1 MLNGILNSLNRPRTK
16 FFSLLLLLFLFRLA
30 FGLCSE
36 FWYEDENQIYLIG
49 LKYYTTG
56 AWPYFGPDVTYQ
68 IQIPGALQGLL
79 VAAPLFLLPI
89 PEAPF
94 IWLNILS
101 FFSLCLL
108 AWYCTKRLPEIPR
121 WFIWTWLMT
130 APWTLNYSTHIVNP
144 SYVLVGSIPFFIGV
158 LETCPYTSK
167 NLISSRWANFMM
179 GLSLFWVMQL
189 HMSWVVMLPYVVV
202 SFYFQYRAQ
211 GKNFIASFAW
221 FFLGSA
227 LTGSLLLP
235 TFFKYG
241 LIGGWGGT
249 DSTAALNPGNL
260 AKIFSPTEGI
270 LARFLSFSSFEI
282 ARFMGGSGAK
292 RVLFIKQNPWLI
304 PFILF
309 LGVVGILQP
318 IAMVILWFS
327 KTHTQK
333 DWMAIKY
340 LTLFTVLLLY
350 TSFLFSI
357 KSPSSHTFYV
367 TMPIAMIYS
376 LYCWS
381 YFLKRPK
388 WQMFAKVFLACGII
402 FHVGLAV
409 NNYFNVSLYVDRNIP
424 RSAIEMRDFHL
435 LGERRPGA
443 RY

>member
-1 MLNGILNSLNRPRTK
+1 MRFMLTSLSRRQTT
-16 FFSLLLLLFLFRLA
+16 FLSLLLLLFLFRLV

-36 FWYEDENQIYLIG
+36 FWYEDEKQIYLIG

-79 VAAPLFLLPI
+79 VAIPLFILPI
-89 PEAPF
+89 PESPF
-94 IWLNILS
+94 VLLNILS

-108 AWYCTKRLPEIPR
+108 AWYCTKRLPEMPA
-121 WFIWTWLMT
+121 WFVWVWLMT
-130 APWTLNYSTHIVNP
+130 APWTLNYSTHVINP
-144 SYVLVGSIPFFIGV
+144 SYVLAGSILFFVGA
-158 LETCPYTSK
+158 LETCPYTTK
-167 NLISSRWANFMM
+167 NLIPSRWANFMM

-189 HMSWVVMLPYVVV
+189 HMSWVVMLPYVLA
-202 SFYFQYRAQ
+202 SFYFQYRKQ
-211 GKNFIASFAW
+211 GKNVVFSFAW
-221 FFLGSA
+221 FIVGSA

-241 LIGGWGGT
+241 WTGGLGGT
-249 DSTAALNPGNL
+249 DLTAALNINNL
-260 AKIFSPTEGI
+260 RKIFSPTEGI

-282 ARFMGGSGAK
+282 ARFMGGNSAN
-292 RVLFIKQNPWLI
+292 RLLFIKQQPWLI
-304 PFILF
+304 PFIVF

-318 IAMVILWFS
+318 MAMLVLWFS

-333 DWMAIKY
+333 DWQAIKY

-350 TSFLFSI
+350 VSFLFSI

-367 TMPIAMIYS
+367 VLPVAMIYS
-376 LYCWS
+376 FYCWS
-381 YFLKRPK
+381 NFLKRPK
-388 WQMFAKVFLACGII
+388 WQRFSKIFLACGII
-402 FHVGLAV
+402 FHIGLAI
-409 NNYFNVSLYVDRNIP
+409 NNFFHVSLYVDRSVP
-424 RSAIEMRDFHL
+424 GSAIELRDSHI